1 MNNKDLPKSRFFGPK
16 YYLADYDPF
25 VTTCKEACEKC
36 ELSDICDQLAD
47 DLNHIEYCI
56 CLHGIKDKKFKV
68 SCPGAY
74 FRDINN
80 VDWKEI
86 GNKYQEKYGHFFKDE

>member
-1 MNNKDLPKSRFFGPK
+1 MKREDLNKNRFFGPK

-25 VTTCKEACEKC
+25 ITTPKDACKRC
-36 ELSDICDQLAD
+36 ELSDVCDQLAD

-68 SCPGAY
+68 NCQGAY

-86 GNKYQEKYGHFFKDE
+86 EDKY